1 MVRFLNT
8 PVRRLEGVAYW
19 VIENTEA
26 IYDFINTE
34 VKEEWEA
41 DARSEGRD
49 PRQDPWL
56 KTLSKRKWS
65 LAITRTDMVK
75 LDPDIMNYVN
85 SKTGYDFAQRL
96 AKRSEQLQREIKEFA
111 HVIWPVIVR
120 EEDMQLVDGYCRYT
134 ALKTMNVSR
143 IYAYVGAMVTN

>member
-8 PVRRLEGVAYW
+8 PVRRLEGIAYW
-19 VIENTEA
+19 VIEDPEA

-34 VKEEWEA
+34 VKKEWEA
-41 DARSEGRD
+41 DVRSEGRD
-49 PRQDPWL
+49 AREDSWL

-65 LAITRTDMVK
+65 LVITKTHLIK
-75 LDPDIMNYVN
+75 LDPGIMNYVN

-96 AKRSEQLQREIKEFA
+96 AERSAQLHREIKEFA
-111 HVIWPVIVR
+111 HVIWPVIVGG
-120 EEDMQLVDGYCRYT
+120 EDMQLIDGYCRYAT
-134 ALKTMNVSR
+134 FKTMNVSR